1 MQSWTVPALKRASG
15 QNGQSRQGGQN
26 RISALKGIALGAGLI
41 IALAAGLHS
50 PPAAAHAML
59 TKAEP
64 ARRAQLTRPP
74 AQVRLWF
81 NEEVEKDYAA
91 LTVIQGDKPVTEAK
105 PRVAEDDPKAIIL
118 PLPELSPGKYTVKF
132 RVLSVDG
139 HVVDSS
145 YDFTVK
151 SKVSGK

>member
-1 MQSWTVPALKRASG
+1 MQSWTVPALKRAGG
-15 QNGQSRQGGQN
+15 QNGQSRQRG
-26 RISALKGIALGAGLI
+26 ISALKGIALGTGLI

-50 PPAAAHAML
+50 TPASAHAML

-64 ARRAQLTRPP
+64 PRRAQLTRPP

-105 PRVAEDDPKAIIL
+105 PRVAEDDPKAIVL
-118 PLPELSPGKYTVKF
+118 SLPELPPGKYTVKF